1 MLHLVDKNHQYQR
14 IPWLAAYLTKNR
26 TVTSYPPFDRGKG
39 VNVNLALKPD
49 WEFPSP
55 FSPRGEELL
64 SSCFASMIHCLGARR
79 CYVMLLDKDRWEL
92 VVVKTSAKGTP
103 ALGDRIALGQSIV
116 GWVAEHKQSLVSA
129 NHITKGLGAAMWK
142 EEYANDPFLAVPIVG
157 EEELHGVLMACNKLN
172 GGTFSEH
179 DLVTAEML
187 ANHLA
192 LCIEGGFLFQKDTE
206 KLFSTT
212 LPSSMGKPL

>member
-14 IPWLAAYLTKNR
+14 IPWLAAYLTKNG
-26 TVTSYPPFDRGKG
+26 TVTSYPPFARGEG
-39 VNVNLALKPD
+39 MNVNLALKPD
-49 WEFPSP
+49 WGFPSH

-79 CYVMLLDKDRWEL
+79 CYVMLMDKERWEL
-92 VVVKTSAKGTP
+92 VVVKTSSKGTP

-129 NHITKGLGAAMWK
+129 NHIKKGLGAAMWK
-142 EEYANDPFLAVPIVG
+142 EEYAKGPFLAVPILG

-192 LCIEGGFLFQKDTE
+192 LCIEGGFLFQEDTE
-206 KLFSTT
+206 NLDFVPPP
-212 LPSSMGKPL
+212 LPIGKPS